1 MTRQH
6 DPQPRNTASRRRLLA
21 LGVLVH
27 IAVGALPYSVSGLVA
42 PPEGVALLWGSW
54 FGLLVAAVLL
64 AHRGHLLVLA
74 VPAVALGWWALVVS
88 VGDAMLGWTA

>member
-1 MTRQH
+1 MTRQPDSRRH
-6 DPQPRNTASRRRLLA
+6 ATPSRRRLLA

-42 PPEGVALLWGSW
+42 PAEGVALLWGSW
-54 FGLLVAAVLL
+54 LGLLAAAVLL
-64 AHRGHLLVLA
+64 ARRGRLLALA

-88 VGDAMLGWTA
+88 VGDTLLGWNA